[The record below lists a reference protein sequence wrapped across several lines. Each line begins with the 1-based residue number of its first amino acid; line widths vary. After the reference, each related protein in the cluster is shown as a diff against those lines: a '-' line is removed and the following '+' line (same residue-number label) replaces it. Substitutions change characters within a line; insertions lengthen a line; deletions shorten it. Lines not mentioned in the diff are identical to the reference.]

1 MIKEMK
7 VLAVLMPV
15 AMVLGVGLAI
25 LAYQNLD
32 RTMASIAVV
41 GGGVAVVLGIIAYEY
56 TVRRRMSRKIRELG
70 ER

>member
-56 TVRRRMSRKIRELG
+56 TVRRRMSKKIRELG